1 MNMGEYGGRLQRI
14 GLANLQAM
22 ADIENR
28 RLWDNVEQGQQESEA
43 KNSAIGSLIG
53 NVAGLGMAGYSEHK
67 KGEFGKDVTNA
78 EAARNQFPDEKSYQ
92 ESLKKNYSP
101 EVQKEVAWRRTHTG
115 DERNSMGLDDAT
127 PEWSKKTSVTANRDA
142 QGNALPASA
151 WALPPSTADR
161 QTVFAK
167 SPMRS
172 LLTSTWND
180 TSNEFKSAFNRL
192 LSGFPPNFIGT
203 ER

>member
-1 MNMGEYGGRLQRI
+1 MNNLQKI
-14 GLANLQAM
+14 GLRNLGTLAEVDSE
-22 ADIENR
+22 ASR
-28 RLWDNVEQGQQESEA
+28 RMYEQNQIESESKA
-43 KNSAIGSLIG
+43 NAIGSLIG
-53 NVAGLGMAGYSEHK
+53 NVAGLGMAGYSEYK

-101 EVQKEVAWRRTHTG
+101 EVQKEVAWRRTHPG
-115 DERNSMGLDDAT
+115 DGRDAMGLDDAT

-142 QGNALPASA
+142 QGNALPAST

-161 QTVFAK
+161 QVVFAK

-172 LLTSTWND
+172 RLTSVWND
-180 TSNEFKSAFNRL
+180 TSDGFKTAFNSL
-192 LSGFPPNFIGT
+192 LSGFPSNIIG
-203 ER
+203 

>member
-1 MNMGEYGGRLQRI
+1 MNNVGFNYGMMGLRNMDRLGDLENKKIWAEY
-14 GLANLQAM
+14 ANRM
-22 ADIENR
+22 E
-28 RLWDNVEQGQQESEA
+28 ESAA
-43 KNSAIGSLIG
+43 KNEAIGSLIG
-53 NVAGLGMAGYSEHK
+53 NVAGLGMAGYSEYK

-101 EVQKEVAWRRTHTG
+101 EVQKEVAWRRTHPG
-115 DERNSMGLDDAT
+115 DGRDSMGLDDAT

-142 QGNALPASA
+142 QGNALPAST

-161 QTVFAK
+161 QVVFAK

-172 LLTSTWND
+172 RLTSVWSD
-180 TSNEFKSAFNRL
+180 TTDEFKTAFNSL
-192 LSGFPPNFIGT
+192 LSGFPSNIIG
-203 ER
+203 